1 MGRPRAVVPTRFVVS
16 PRKLIRDLDD
26 IGILVGLLPECPPR
40 LAALGAV
47 MKPTF
52 TLGIE
57 EEYQTVDPDT
67 RDLRSHI
74 HAEIIEKGRLVLQE
88 RVKSEMHQS
97 VVEVGTSVC
106 ANIKDAKDELKKLRR
121 EMIRLSRENGLRL
134 ASAATHPFADWRLQ
148 EVTPDDR
155 YKNIVQD
162 MQLVARANLI
172 FGLHVHVGVE
182 DRETAIHLMNH
193 ARYFLPHLLALSTN
207 SPFWLGM
214 DTGLK
219 SYRCKVFDK
228 FPRTNMPDYFP
239 SWGEY
244 DNYIKLLIKTNSIDN
259 AKKIWWDIRPHP
271 FFDTLEFRVCD
282 IPMRVE
288 ETIALAA
295 LIQAT
300 VAKLYKLYSANQGF
314 RLYRRSLLMEN
325 KWRAAR
331 YGINGKLIDFG
342 KQMEVPERD
351 LIEEYLAFVDDVLDE
366 LDSREEVEYIREIMK
381 MGTGADR
388 QLRVYQKTGD
398 MKAVVDYIIEETEMG
413 INKDKDKG
421 DMDRLPTAKAV

>member
-1 MGRPRAVVPTRFVVS
+1 MQ
-16 PRKLIRDLDD
+16 
-26 IGILVGLLPECPPR
+26 
-40 LAALGAV
+40 
-47 MKPTF
+47 PTF
-52 TLGIE
+52 TIGIE
-57 EEYQTVDPDT
+57 EEYQTVDPVT

-74 HAEIIEKGRLVLQE
+74 NTEMMEQGRLRLQE
-88 RVKSEMHQS
+88 RVKAELHQA

-106 ANIKDAKDELKKLRR
+106 KDIKAAKAEVKTLRRDMIKLAKD
-121 EMIRLSRENGLRL
+121 NGLRL
-134 ASAATHPFADWRLQ
+134 ASAATHPFGDWRVQ
-148 EVTPDDR
+148 EITPDDR
-155 YKNIVQD
+155 YKNIVED

-193 ARYFLPHLLALSTN
+193 ARYFLPHILALSTN

-214 DTGLK
+214 NTGLK

-228 FPRTNMPDYFP
+228 FPRTNIPDYFP

-244 DNYIKLLIKTNSIDN
+244 ESFIKLLIKTNCIDN

-282 IPMRVE
+282 IPMRLD

-300 VAKLYKLYSANQGF
+300 IAKLYKLYAANQGF
-314 RLYRRSLLMEN
+314 RLYRRALLMEN

-331 YGINGKLIDFG
+331 YGLDGKLIDFG
-342 KQMEVPERD
+342 KQKEVPARD
-351 LIEEYLAFVDDVLDE
+351 LVLEYLEFVDDVVDE
-366 LDSREEVEYIREIMK
+366 LGSRDELEYIHEILR
-381 MGTGADR
+381 MGSGADR
-388 QLRVYQKTGD
+388 QLRVYQETGD
-398 MKAVVDYIIEETEMG
+398 LTKVVDYIIEETETG
-413 INKDKDKG
+413 IEEQDI
-421 DMDRLPTAKAV
+421 TASARKVG